1 MDKIDEF
8 RGEYYFL
15 SNFWSAPVTYG
26 GITYKNAEAA
36 FQAQKVTD
44 KKVQQAFSVLN
55 PYEAKSRGRRVVLR
69 PDWEEVKEGLMQEI
83 VDAKFDQNPDLAEH
97 LLKTKDAYLE
107 EGNIW
112 NDRIWGTVGGEGLN
126 LLGKIL
132 MKTRERLKEQK
143 NTEK

>member
-1 MDKIDEF
+1 MDKINSF

-15 SNFWSAPVTYG
+15 SNFWSAPVTYD
-26 GITYKNAEAA
+26 GITYQNAEAA

-44 KKVQQAFSVLN
+44 KEVQRAFSALG
-55 PYEAKSRGRRVVLR
+55 PYEAKRRGRRLALR
-69 PDWEEVKEGLMQEI
+69 PDWEEVKVSLMQEI
-83 VDAKFDQNPDLAEH
+83 VDAKFDQNPDLAEQ

-107 EGNIW
+107 EGNSW
-112 NDRIWGTVGGEGLN
+112 NDRTWGTAGGEGLN

>member
-15 SNFWSAPVTYG
+15 SNFWSVPVTFG
-26 GITYKNAEAA
+26 GITYQNAEAA

-55 PYEAKSRGRRVVLR
+55 PYEAKRRGRRVALR
-69 PDWEEVKEGLMQEI
+69 PDWEEVKVGLMQEI
-83 VDAKFDQNPDLAEH
+83 VDAKFDQNPDLAEQ

-107 EGNIW
+107 EGNCW

-132 MKTRERLKEQK
+132 MKTRDRLKKQK